1 MQFITILE
9 TNHKERE
16 SFLHYC
22 QWTGN
27 EDELTKLLKVID
39 LACYDDM
46 CGDYSDFWY
55 SRALIRESAVDEH
68 VQLKEY
74 GSYCPMFQKHVG
86 VFTCPEF
93 DVDDCEK
100 DGDMAARILDDT
112 FYGCRLKEY
121 FRNA

>member
-27 EDELTKLLKVID
+27 EEELTKLLKIID
-39 LACYDDM
+39 FASTDDM
-46 CGDYSDFWY
+46 CGDYSDFCC
-55 SRALIRESAVDEH
+55 SRVLISESAVNEH
-68 VQLKEY
+68 MQLKEFGGY
-74 GSYCPMFQKHVG
+74 AHMFQKHVG
-86 VFTCPEF
+86 IFTCPEF
-93 DVDDCEK
+93 DIENDSDT
-100 DGDMAARILDDT
+100 AARVLDDT
-112 FYGCRLKEY
+112 FYGCRLKEH